1 MSVPGSFAASSAP
14 TVRTV
19 RRDPQALTG
28 PAAVDATEP
37 TITTHRVTYSDR
49 LKLFVGAGET
59 IESYLRPLRRLDG
72 HHRYSVQLTRLPD
85 AMRST
90 EISPAI
96 SAAPGANYLLC
107 TGSADAVVV
116 ELCHTVDA
124 VARRFTVGRTGSRA
138 GEPGICVQVP
148 DSVPAPWIYPDE
160 VWTAEETAAIF
171 ANYFRTGTVPTGLV
185 LRETTD

>member
-14 TVRTV
+14 TIRMV
-19 RRDPQALTG
+19 RRTPPEPTDG
-28 PAAVDATEP
+28 SIVDATEP

-72 HHRYSVQLTRLPD
+72 HHRYSVQLTRLPV

-96 SAAPGANYLLC
+96 SSAPGTNYLLC
-107 TGSADAVVV
+107 TGSADAVVI

-124 VARRFTVGRTGSRA
+124 VTRRFTVGRAGNRD

-148 DSVPAPWIYPDE
+148 DAVPAPWIYQDE
-160 VWTAEETAAIF
+160 VWTAEAAADIF
-171 ANYFRTGTVPTGLV
+171 AGYFRTGTVPTGLV
-185 LRETTD
+185 LRESTD